1 MVSLLRARA
10 VTRTQKD
17 DRTENLGWLASG
29 SFLPRKRKPI
39 ENITQSS
46 LVFLEA
52 EKAKLKSETAFRK
65 PSTTTGTAGG
75 TTAETTTRG
84 KRPTKRISKEKRE
97 LLKENKGVR
106 ERNLKDVRDEEREKT
121 TLETKAS
128 LYEKLSKDDD
138 LGGTTTMKVPKDGF
152 DCMDFRRKRLEEK
165 EKEEYE
171 YDFGSTY
178 ERRRYAGREDEDED
192 EEERERNEFRE
203 QRRREDEEREAREF
217 RDEEKREK
225 ERRLVEDVA
234 RETEAAR
241 REREEAKMETVEARE
256 KLKRKFIE
264 EKIAQLKEKK
274 AIGERGEKEE
284 GKDKRGEVVIR
295 EFVVRDALYSF
306 MLLYIKK
313 DLISLARARCYALPH
328 SSFVIIARTRR
339 GERLRRRTLLHL
351 FQATFGPSVVRITI
365 RATLF
370 LQSLLLFLL
379 LLL

>member
-1 MVSLLRARA
+1 MSGG
-10 VTRTQKD
+10 VTAPSERGEETQRRKK
-17 DRTENLGWLASG
+17 TATECENLGWLASG
-29 SFLPRKRKPI
+29 SCLPRKRKPI
-39 ENITQSS
+39 ENITHAS

-52 EKAKLKSETAFRK
+52 EKAKLKSETAFRQ
-65 PSTTTGTAGG
+65 PSSSSATTTE
-75 TTAETTTRG
+75 ETTTKRG
-84 KRPTKRISKEKRE
+84 KRPTTKTRIISNATRE

-106 ERNLKDVRDEEREKT
+106 ERNGKDVRDEEREKT

-138 LGGTTTMKVPKDGF
+138 LGGTTTMKIPKDGF
-152 DCMDFRRKRLEEK
+152 ECMDFKRKRLEEK

-171 YDFGSTY
+171 YDFGSAY

-192 EEERERNEFRE
+192 EERERNEFRE

-274 AIGERGEKEE
+274 RLEKEE
-284 GKDKRGEVVIR
+284 
-295 EFVVRDALYSF
+295 
-306 MLLYIKK
+306 KK
-313 DLISLARARCYALPH
+313 KKVKTKEAK
-328 SSFVIIARTRR
+328 
-339 GERLRRRTLLHL
+339 
-351 FQATFGPSVVRITI
+351 
-365 RATLF
+365 
-370 LQSLLLFLL
+370 
-379 LLL
+379 

>member
-1 MVSLLRARA
+1 MSGVAAPSERGEE
-10 VTRTQKD
+10 TQRRREK
-17 DRTENLGWLASG
+17 TATECENLGWLASG
-29 SFLPRKRKPI
+29 SCLPRKRKPI
-39 ENITQSS
+39 ENITHAS

-52 EKAKLKSETAFRK
+52 EKAKLKSETAFRQ
-65 PSTTTGTAGG
+65 PSSSSATTTGT
-75 TTAETTTRG
+75 TKRG
-84 KRPTKRISKEKRE
+84 KRPTTKTRIISNATRE

-106 ERNLKDVRDEEREKT
+106 ERNGKDVRDEEREKT

-138 LGGTTTMKVPKDGF
+138 LGGTTTMKIPKDGF
-152 DCMDFRRKRLEEK
+152 ECMDFKRKRLEEK

-171 YDFGSTY
+171 YDFGSAY

-217 RDEEKREK
+217 RDEEMREK

-274 AIGERGEKEE
+274 RLEKEE
-284 GKDKRGEVVIR
+284 
-295 EFVVRDALYSF
+295 
-306 MLLYIKK
+306 KK
-313 DLISLARARCYALPH
+313 KKVKTKEAK
-328 SSFVIIARTRR
+328 
-339 GERLRRRTLLHL
+339 
-351 FQATFGPSVVRITI
+351 
-365 RATLF
+365 
-370 LQSLLLFLL
+370 
-379 LLL
+379 

>member
-1 MVSLLRARA
+1 MSSRASA
-10 VTRTQKD
+10 PSESGAQK
-17 DRTENLGWLASG
+17 RKKTNENGNLGWLASG

-65 PSTTTGTAGG
+65 PSSTTTGTAGG

-84 KRPTKRISKEKRE
+84 KRPTTKRISKEKRE

-138 LGGTTTMKVPKDGF
+138 LGGTTTMKIPKDGF
-152 DCMDFRRKRLEEK
+152 ECMDFKRKRLEEK

-171 YDFGSTY
+171 YDFGSAY

-192 EEERERNEFRE
+192 EDEERERNEFRE

-274 AIGERGEKEE
+274 RLEKEE
-284 GKDKRGEVVIR
+284 
-295 EFVVRDALYSF
+295 
-306 MLLYIKK
+306 KK
-313 DLISLARARCYALPH
+313 KKVKTKEAK
-328 SSFVIIARTRR
+328 
-339 GERLRRRTLLHL
+339 
-351 FQATFGPSVVRITI
+351 
-365 RATLF
+365 
-370 LQSLLLFLL
+370 
-379 LLL
+379 

>member
-1 MVSLLRARA
+1 MSSRASA
-10 VTRTQKD
+10 PSESVAQK
-17 DRTENLGWLASG
+17 RKKTNENENLGWLASG

-65 PSTTTGTAGG
+65 PSSTTTGTAGG

-84 KRPTKRISKEKRE
+84 KRPTTKRISKEKRE

-138 LGGTTTMKVPKDGF
+138 LGGTTMKVPKEGF

-203 QRRREDEEREAREF
+203 QRRREDEEREARKF

-274 AIGERGEKEE
+274 RLEKEE
-284 GKDKRGEVVIR
+284 
-295 EFVVRDALYSF
+295 
-306 MLLYIKK
+306 KK
-313 DLISLARARCYALPH
+313 KKVKTKEAK
-328 SSFVIIARTRR
+328 
-339 GERLRRRTLLHL
+339 
-351 FQATFGPSVVRITI
+351 
-365 RATLF
+365 
-370 LQSLLLFLL
+370 
-379 LLL
+379 

>member
-1 MVSLLRARA
+1 MSSRATA
-10 VTRTQKD
+10 ASESGAQK
-17 DRTENLGWLASG
+17 RKKTTENENLGWLASG

-65 PSTTTGTAGG
+65 PSSA
-75 TTAETTTRG
+75 TTTRG
-84 KRPTKRISKEKRE
+84 KRPTKKRISKAKSE

-106 ERNLKDVRDEEREKT
+106 ERNVKDVRDEEREKT

-138 LGGTTTMKVPKDGF
+138 LGGTTMKIPKDGF
-152 DCMDFRRKRLEEK
+152 DCMDFKRKRLEEK

-171 YDFGSTY
+171 YDFGSAY
-178 ERRRYAGREDEDED
+178 ERRRYAGREDED
-192 EEERERNEFRE
+192 EERERNEFRE

-274 AIGERGEKEE
+274 RLEKKE
-284 GKDKRGEVVIR
+284 
-295 EFVVRDALYSF
+295 
-306 MLLYIKK
+306 KK
-313 DLISLARARCYALPH
+313 KKVKAKEAK
-328 SSFVIIARTRR
+328 
-339 GERLRRRTLLHL
+339 
-351 FQATFGPSVVRITI
+351 
-365 RATLF
+365 
-370 LQSLLLFLL
+370 
-379 LLL
+379 

>member
-1 MVSLLRARA
+1 MSG
-10 VTRTQKD
+10 VTAASESGNQRKKT
-17 DRTENLGWLASG
+17 TNENLGWLASG
-29 SFLPRKRKPI
+29 SCLPRKRKPI

-52 EKAKLKSETAFRK
+52 EKAKLKSENAFSK

-84 KRPTKRISKEKRE
+84 KRPTRRISKEKRE

-138 LGGTTTMKVPKDGF
+138 LGGTTTMKIPKDGF

-171 YDFGSTY
+171 YDFGSAY

-192 EEERERNEFRE
+192 EERERNEFRE

-274 AIGERGEKEE
+274 RLEKEE
-284 GKDKRGEVVIR
+284 
-295 EFVVRDALYSF
+295 
-306 MLLYIKK
+306 KK
-313 DLISLARARCYALPH
+313 KKMKTKEAK
-328 SSFVIIARTRR
+328 
-339 GERLRRRTLLHL
+339 
-351 FQATFGPSVVRITI
+351 
-365 RATLF
+365 
-370 LQSLLLFLL
+370 
-379 LLL
+379 